1 MAAQL
6 AEQYAQWMRA
16 LDSEELVR
24 ITQWKLEGFTNN
36 EIATKCGLTAR
47 TIERKL
53 NLIRKILTQAASNE
67 EIEISAN

>member
-1 MAAQL
+1 
-6 AEQYAQWMRA
+6 
-16 LDSEELVR
+16 VR